1 MQCNSN
7 VELGFAFATDSFN
20 SASNII
26 ANCSVQITK
35 CGYIGK
41 THKAAC
47 VSSSRDP
54 ETDGSSR
61 RTLDGKRRRLL
72 SHLVPSSAWSG
83 FWNRRKLLI
92 MRRNQLNN

>member
-35 CGYIGK
+35 CGYIEKHTKLHAFLLLGIQK
-41 THKAAC
+41 LT
-47 VSSSRDP
+47 
-54 ETDGSSR
+54 T
-61 RTLDGKRRRLL
+61 RLAE
-72 SHLVPSSAWSG
+72 PWTESG
-83 FWNRRKLLI
+83 GVCCLI
-92 MRRNQLNN
+92 